1 MLELTQ
7 RASSGEGRF
16 AREGEKA
23 EKGEPARDSEK
34 AFTSAP
40 EAAAWREPMRGPA
53 VSEAGR
59 GGRGRDAADERLA
72 GRAAGLRAAGFD

>member
-34 AFTSAP
+34 AFTSVP
-40 EAAAWREPMRGPA
+40 EAAAWREPTRWPA
-53 VSEAGR
+53 ASGAGR
-59 GGRGRDAADERLA
+59 EGRGRDVADERP
-72 GRAAGLRAAGFD
+72 AARAAGFD

>member
-1 MLELTQ
+1 VLKLTQ

-34 AFTSAP
+34 AFTSVP
-40 EAAAWREPMRGPA
+40 AAAVWREPTRGPA
-53 VSEAGR
+53 GSEAGR
-59 GGRGRDAADERLA
+59 EGRGRDAADERLA
-72 GRAAGLRAAGFD
+72 GRAAGLRAAGLD